1 MPKISYFEK
10 IKPAGVAC
18 VTLVVVTMPVD
29 KNNSKKQKNASK
41 VVEY

>member
-1 MPKISYFEK
+1 MLPKISYFEK

-29 KNNSKKQKNASK
+29 KNNSKQKNASK